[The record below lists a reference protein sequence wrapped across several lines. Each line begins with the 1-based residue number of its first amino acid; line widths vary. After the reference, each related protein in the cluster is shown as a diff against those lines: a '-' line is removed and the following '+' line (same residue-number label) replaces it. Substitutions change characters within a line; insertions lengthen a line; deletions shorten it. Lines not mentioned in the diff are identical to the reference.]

1 MLSISFFK
9 KCTCTQFDS
18 QNVISYQK
26 NLWIGFGFIKF
37 ITHSDM
43 LIARKMKPIVR
54 SGNRTQANKWNGFCI
69 QSIRKMNSNCNS
81 FACHIQFRRMQSNK
95 TDTLQH
101 NKFETKQFMNMRLK
115 QNTDILKKNR
125 AVSHLDWKFQYR
137 RKCVPKKCSCESVF
151 SVQLFQYEIRHFE
164 DSQIASPFS
173 EAMLSS
179 YIYACMLSPFL
190 ICEAIKYLYVLRFF
204 YPHSWL
210 CLFHIY

>member
-1 MLSISFFK
+1 MKVVDMLSSNTMQERKRHYLIELRLLCLVAFNFSSISLIISVPFGCLTINVSRKLDFRNICIQISFQIHALNFFFK

-95 TDTLQH
+95 TDTL
-101 NKFETKQFMNMRLK
+101 
-115 QNTDILKKNR
+115 
-125 AVSHLDWKFQYR
+125 
-137 RKCVPKKCSCESVF
+137 
-151 SVQLFQYEIRHFE
+151 
-164 DSQIASPFS
+164 
-173 EAMLSS
+173 
-179 YIYACMLSPFL
+179 
-190 ICEAIKYLYVLRFF
+190 
-204 YPHSWL
+204 
-210 CLFHIY
+210 